1 MIRLLKNLC
10 LAVIFAAAPSV
21 SFAQD
26 WAHGISQWDKPKY
39 PAGFGHFDYVN
50 PNAPKGGR
58 AVQAAVGSFDSFNAF
73 ITRGEQAPGITLI
86 YETLFKPSLDEADIS
101 AKYGLIAEAMKYPDD
116 YASVS
121 FRLNPKAKWHDGAPI
136 TVDDVIWSYQRQI
149 ETNPQTKAY
158 YQNVKSAEK
167 SGENEV
173 TFTFDMTG
181 NRELPLIMSE
191 LTVLPRHWW
200 EGKDAAGK
208 LRNIAEST
216 LEAPLGSG
224 PYKIGAF
231 EAGRFVTYERVKDAW
246 ANDLNVNVGQNNFD
260 ELKYDLYR
268 DETVMIEAIKSGA
281 YDYRQERVSKIW
293 ATGYENLPARD
304 KGFLKLEE
312 FPRKSSGIMQAFV
325 LNSRRDKLKDQRV
338 REALDLAFDFETTN
352 RSVFYGIY
360 ERANSFFSGTALAA
374 LGLPSAEEL
383 ALLEPL
389 RGKVPDSVFSA
400 SYANPVGGDADK
412 MRANYRKALG
422 LFKEAGWTLKGT
434 SLVNEKT
441 GEPFTLE
448 FVGSSPIDERY
459 VLPFQ
464 TSLAKVGVRLDFRQI
479 DTSAYQERVRN
490 FDFDMITHGWA
501 QTLSPGNEQRNYW
514 GSKSA
519 AIAGSRNLAGISDP
533 AIDALIDKVIFS
545 PDRAALKT
553 ATHALDRVLLS
564 HHFVIPQWFS
574 KFNRYVYW
582 DRFGHPEKLPEFDFG
597 FPQVWWF
604 DQAKASRIK

>member
-1 MIRLLKNLC
+1 MLRHLKSFA
-10 LAVIFAAAPSV
+10 LAALTAALPSLAI
-21 SFAQD
+21 AQD
-26 WAHGISQWDKPKY
+26 WTSGISQWNKPKY
-39 PAGFGHFDYVN
+39 ANGFAHFDYVN
-50 PNAPKGGR
+50 SDAPKGGR
-58 AVQAAVGSFDSFNAF
+58 AVQAAAGSFDSFNSF
-73 ITRGEQAPGITLI
+73 ITRGEAAPGINLI
-86 YETLFKPSLDEADIS
+86 YETLFAPSLDEADIS

-116 YASVS
+116 YGSVS

-136 TVDDVIWSYQRQI
+136 SVDDVIWSYQKQI

-158 YQNVKSAEK
+158 YQNVKAAEK
-167 SGENEV
+167 TGENEV

-191 LTVLPRHWW
+191 MTVLPKHWW
-200 EGKDAAGK
+200 EGKDAKGNA
-208 LRNIAEST
+208 RNINETT

-231 EAGRFVTYERVKDAW
+231 EPGRFVTYERVKDAW
-246 ANDLNVNVGQNNFD
+246 ASNLNVNVGQNNFD

-268 DETVMIEAIKSGA
+268 DESVMIEAIKSGA
-281 YDYRQERVSKIW
+281 YDYRFERVSKIW

-304 KGFLKLEE
+304 KGFLKLEQ

-325 LNSRRDKLKDQRV
+325 LNTRRDKLKDQRV

-360 ERANSFFSGTALAA
+360 ERANSFFSGTALASS
-374 LGLPSAEEL
+374 GLPSAEEL

-422 LFKEAGWTLKGT
+422 LFKEAGWVLKGT

-448 FVGSSPIDERY
+448 FAGSSPIDERY

-464 TSLAKVGVRLDFRQI
+464 TSLAKIGVKLDFRQI

-490 FDFDMITHGWA
+490 FDFDMITYGWGES
-501 QTLSPGNEQRNYW
+501 LSPGNEQRNYW

-519 AIAGSRNLAGISDP
+519 TITGSRNMAGISDP
-533 AIDALIDKVIFS
+533 AIDTLIDKVIFS
-545 PDRAALKT
+545 PDLATLTT
-553 ATHALDRVLLS
+553 ATHALDRVLLA
-564 HHFVIPQWFS
+564 HHYVIPQWYS
-574 KFNRYVYW
+574 RFNRYVYW
-582 DRFGHPEKLPEFDFG
+582 DRFGRPDKLPEFNFG
-597 FPQVWWF
+597 FPQIWWF
-604 DQAKASRIK
+604 DQEKADRIK